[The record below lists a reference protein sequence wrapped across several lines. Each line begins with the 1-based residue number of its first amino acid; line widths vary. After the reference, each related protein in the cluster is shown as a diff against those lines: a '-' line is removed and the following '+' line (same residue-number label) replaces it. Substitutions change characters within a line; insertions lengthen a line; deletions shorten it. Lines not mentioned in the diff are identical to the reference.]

1 MRRAL
6 PLSWSRIARAVR
18 GAGRPLALLLA
29 LWAAGCVEP
38 EESPRDGPDW
48 LVIGVDGADW
58 GVVNTLWNRGELPH
72 LKALADRGVAGVL
85 RTSYGASPVIWTTVA
100 TGVVP
105 EVHGITGFAIPTP
118 DGDVPVSSRVR
129 KVPALWN
136 MLTTAGR
143 RSAVISWW
151 ASWPAERIAGVVITD
166 RAQLDI
172 GEVLSPP
179 ELAPQFGLWRGRARA
194 EANLFD
200 PRLTTAGRDHLTQFV
215 ARQLLDAD
223 LDLMLVYFRGV
234 DIASHRYWKYWEP
247 ERFPEIGA
255 DELAKFGSL
264 VPSTYVA
271 TDAAIGRLVEK
282 VGPETNVMV
291 LSDHG
296 FHALKR
302 EEVRIL
308 LDFDRVLARLG
319 FQKRARNKI
328 DWDGTELYT
337 FASAKFRLTKRI
349 RYAPSVTESR
359 KVALRERLARA
370 LAQVTYEGG
379 ERAFSVR
386 DPGDRERRTGA
397 DFVVEV
403 AIDGVSEDLLHE
415 TERWE
420 KAIQEINFLSGSHSK
435 NTHGLI
441 FAAGPDVDR
450 QGSLEGIH
458 IHDIAPTILYG
469 LGLPVGEDFVGKAW
483 LELFDPD
490 YRERRPLRTVAS
502 WGVMGE
508 GEALASAAD
517 EEILDDL
524 RALGYI
530 D

>member
-1 MRRAL
+1 
-6 PLSWSRIARAVR
+6 
-18 GAGRPLALLLA
+18 LLA
-29 LWAAGCVEP
+29 LFALSCSGP
-38 EESPRDGPDW
+38 EEAAHGGPDW
-48 LVIGVDGADW
+48 LVIGIDGADW
-58 GVVNTLWNRGELPH
+58 GVVNTLWDRGELPH

-118 DGDVPVSSRVR
+118 NGDVPVSSRVR

-172 GEVLSPP
+172 EDVLSPP
-179 ELAPQFGLWRGRARA
+179 ELAPQFGLWRGLARA

-200 PRLTTAGRDHLTQFV
+200 SRLTTASRDHLTQFA
-215 ARQLLDAD
+215 ARQLLDAE

-247 ERFPEIGA
+247 EAFPEIGV
-255 DELAKFGSL
+255 DELDEFGSL

-308 LDFDRVLARLG
+308 LDFDQVLTRLG
-319 FQKRARNKI
+319 FQKRSGAQI

-337 FASAKFRLTKRI
+337 FASAKFRLIKRI
-349 RYAPSVTESR
+349 RYAPNVPESR
-359 KVALRERLARA
+359 KAAVRDRLTKALTG
-370 LAQVTYEGG
+370 VTYAGG

-386 DPGDRERRTGA
+386 DPGHRERKTGA

-403 AIDGVSEDLLHE
+403 AIAGVTQDFLHE
-415 TERWE
+415 GERW
-420 KAIQEINFLSGSHSK
+420 KGAIQEINFLSGSHSK
-435 NTHGLI
+435 NTHGLF
-441 FAAGPDVDR
+441 FAAGPDIDR
-450 QGSLEGIH
+450 EGDLEGIH

-469 LGLPVGEDFVGKAW
+469 LGLPVGEDFAGKPW
-483 LELFDPD
+483 LELFDSE
-490 YRERRPLRTVAS
+490 YRARRPLRTVAS
-502 WGVMGE
+502 WGAMGE